1 MSLTSPL
8 AIIFAVVVIGFL
20 ILDLGILSRRS
31 KVVQFKESL
40 LWTLFWVSLA
50 SAFGAGVW
58 FYQGKDAAVTFFAAY
73 LVEQSLSID
82 NLFVFLLIFT
92 SFRVPSELQHRVL
105 FWGIVGALVMR
116 AVCIGAGVAALSKFH
131 WLVYVFGVILV
142 YAGIKTLRS
151 DEEEEN
157 PQEGF
162 IVKIISKILPVAKDF
177 HGQSFF
183 IKKDGRLWATPLF
196 LALVTIEVS
205 DLIFAVDSIPA
216 VLAISRDP
224 FIVYTSNIFAILG
237 LRSIY
242 FALANL
248 MGLFHYLKYALS
260 IILIFVGFKIGLSG
274 YFHVPVEITLGVVI
288 GLLGGSVLLS
298 LIFRKKSEQDSST
311 SSKSH

>member
-1 MSLTSPL
+1 LL
-8 AIIFAVVVIGFL
+8 AC
-20 ILDLGILSRRS
+20 
-31 KVVQFKESL
+31 
-40 LWTLFWVSLA
+40 
-50 SAFGAGVW
+50 AFGAGVW
-58 FYQGKDAAVTFFAAY
+58 YYQGKDAAVTFFAAY
-73 LVEQSLSID
+73 LVEQSLSVD

-105 FWGIVGALVMR
+105 FWGIVSALVMR
-116 AVCIGAGVAALSKFH
+116 AVCIGAGVAALTKFH

-151 DEEEEN
+151 DEDDSN
-157 PQEGF
+157 PKDGL
-162 IVKIISKILPVAKDF
+162 IVKTLSKIFPVTDTF
-177 HGQSFF
+177 QGQSFF
-183 IKKDGRLWATPLF
+183 IRKDGRLWATPLF
-196 LALVTIEVS
+196 LALVTIEIS

-274 YFHVPVEITLGVVI
+274 YFHVPVEVTLGVVI
-288 GLLGGSVLLS
+288 GLLAGSVVLSILL
-298 LIFRKKSEQDSST
+298 RKNSEKDGKTLTKSE
-311 SSKSH
+311 

>member
-1 MSLTSPL
+1 MSAASPL
-8 AIIFAVVVIGFL
+8 VMIFAAIILGFL
-20 ILDLGILSRRS
+20 VLDLGVLSRRA

-40 LWTLFWVSLA
+40 FWTAFWVLLA
-50 SAFGAGVW
+50 SSFGAGVW
-58 FYQGKDAAVTFFAAY
+58 YYLGKDAAVTYFAGY

-92 SFRVPSELQHRVL
+92 SFRVPAELQHRVL
-105 FWGIVGALVMR
+105 FWGIIGALLMR
-116 AVCIGAGVAALSKFH
+116 AVCIGAGVVALSAFS

-142 YAGIKTLRS
+142 LAGIKTLRAE
-151 DEEEEN
+151 DEESD
-157 PQEGF
+157 PQQGV
-162 IVKIISKILPVAKDF
+162 IVRTIARFVPLTKTF

-183 IKKDGRLWATPLF
+183 VKQWGRWYATPLF
-196 LALVTIEVS
+196 LALVTIEIS

-260 IILIFVGFKIGLSG
+260 FILIFVGFKIGLSG
-274 YFHVPVEITLGVVI
+274 VYHIPVEVTLAVVL
-288 GLLGGSVLLS
+288 GLLAGAIALS
-298 LIFRKKSEQDSST
+298 LARKPQTQE
-311 SSKSH
+311 

>member
-1 MSLTSPL
+1 
-8 AIIFAVVVIGFL
+8 
-20 ILDLGILSRRS
+20 
-31 KVVQFKESL
+31 VVQFKESL

>member
-8 AIIFAVVVIGFL
+8 AIVFAVVVIGFL

-58 FYQGKDAAVTFFAAY
+58 YYQGKDAAVTFFAAY

-105 FWGIVGALVMR
+105 FWGIVSALLMR
-116 AVCIGAGVAALSKFH
+116 AVCIGAGVAALSKFT

-151 DEEEEN
+151 DEGGDN
-157 PQEGF
+157 PKDGL
-162 IVKIISKILPVAKDF
+162 IVRSLSKLFPVTDSF

-196 LALVTIEVS
+196 LALVTIEIS

-288 GLLGGSVLLS
+288 GLLGGSVILS
-298 LIFRKKSEQDSST
+298 LILRKNGENHGENST
-311 SSKSH
+311 KKD

>member
-1 MSLTSPL
+1 
-8 AIIFAVVVIGFL
+8 VVIGFL

-73 LVEQSLSID
+73 LVEQSLSVD

-92 SFRVPSELQHRVL
+92 SFRVPAELQHRVL
-105 FWGIVGALVMR
+105 FWGIVGALAMR
-116 AVCIGAGVAALSKFH
+116 AVCIGAGVAALAKFH

-142 YAGIKTLRS
+142 VAGIKTLRS
-151 DEEEEN
+151 DEEEDN
-157 PQEGF
+157 PQDGI
-162 IVKIISKILPVAKDF
+162 IVKTLSRLFPVTDSF
-177 HGQSFF
+177 QGQSFF
-183 IKKDGRLWATPLF
+183 VRKDGRLWATPLL

-260 IILIFVGFKIGLSG
+260 IILIFVGVKIGISG
-274 YFHVPVEITLGVVI
+274 YFHVPVEITLGVVL

-298 LIFRKKSEQDSST
+298 LIFRKNTAQAGQEVAKSE
-311 SSKSH
+311 

>member
-8 AIIFAVVVIGFL
+8 AIIFAVIVIGFL

-31 KVVQFKESL
+31 KVVQFKESI

-73 LVEQSLSID
+73 LVEQSLSVD

-105 FWGIVGALVMR
+105 FWGIIGALVMR
-116 AVCIGAGVAALSKFH
+116 AVCIGAGVAALTKFH

-151 DEEEEN
+151 SEEEEN
-157 PQEGF
+157 PQDG
-162 IVKIISKILPVAKDF
+162 IVVKLISKILPVTNHF

-183 IKKDGRLWATPLF
+183 TKKDGRLWATPLF

-248 MGLFHYLKYALS
+248 MGLFHFLKYALS
-260 IILIFVGFKIGLSG
+260 IILIFVGLKIGLSG
-274 YFHVPVEITLGVVI
+274 YIHVPVEVTLGVVI
-288 GLLGGSVLLS
+288 GLLAGSVLLS
-298 LIFRKKSEQDSST
+298 LIVRKKPNT
-311 SSKSH
+311 SS

>member
-8 AIIFAVVVIGFL
+8 AIVFAVVVIGFL

-58 FYQGKDAAVTFFAAY
+58 YYQGKDAAVTFFAAY

-105 FWGIVGALVMR
+105 FWGIVSALVMR
-116 AVCIGAGVAALSKFH
+116 AVCIGLGVAALSKFT

-151 DEEEEN
+151 DEKDDN
-157 PQEGF
+157 PQNGL
-162 IVKIISKILPVAKDF
+162 IVRLLSKLFPVTDSF

-183 IKKDGRLWATPLF
+183 VKKDGRLWATPLF
-196 LALVTIEVS
+196 LALVTIEIS

-248 MGLFHYLKYALS
+248 MGLFHFLKYALS

-288 GLLGGSVLLS
+288 GLLGGSVILS
-298 LIFRKKSEQDSST
+298 MIFRKNGENHGKNST
-311 SSKSH
+311 KVD